1 MLLIDYRSN
10 QQWCTECNSEATQNC
25 KHSRHQLGNFD
36 DVCTSCSLILKE
48 TIIKSNSAC
57 DQALQGCR
65 QIQSSHEVI
74 LARIQWLKTEMSK
87 KVTSNNARIAHLE
100 SLKSEDYGVD
110 ASNEKDMTA
119 TMDKIIQ
126 LVNKYVIFQNLF
138 VFVGFCFIHFNGLI
152 CCKGY

>member
-25 KHSRHQLGNFD
+25 KQSRHQLGNFD
-36 DVCTSCSLILKE
+36 DVTLSSHSKLKE
-48 TIIKSNSAC
+48 TIIESDLEVDKAIQGLTKLQDCYVEISA
-57 DQALQGCR
+57 
-65 QIQSSHEVI
+65 I
-74 LARIQWLKTEMSK
+74 IQWLKAEISK
-87 KVTSNNARIAHLE
+87 KVSSNNARIAHLE

-138 VFVGFCFIHFNGLI
+138 VFVGFCFIHFNDFI

>member
-1 MLLIDYRSN
+1 MS
-10 QQWCTECNSEATQNC
+10 S
-25 KHSRHQLGNFD
+25 HSK
-36 DVCTSCSLILKE
+36 LKE
-48 TIIKSNSAC
+48 TIIESDLEVDKAIQGLTKLQDCYVEISA
-57 DQALQGCR
+57 
-65 QIQSSHEVI
+65 I
-74 LARIQWLKTEMSK
+74 IQWLKAEISK
-87 KVTSNNARIAHLE
+87 KVSSNNARIAHLE

-138 VFVGFCFIHFNGLI
+138 VFVGFCFIHFNDLI